1 MNHLSCSLYIVGIII
16 GFDPSTYAVN
26 EEAGSVTL
34 VVRVLDGTL
43 SEGQSVP
50 VRVITADGTAQG
62 NINYNHHGISSNTPV
77 NRHFT

>member
-34 VVRVLDGTL
+34 IVRVLDGTL

-62 NINYNHHGISSNTPV
+62 NINYNHESQVTLQ
-77 NRHFT
+77 